1 MIDVQGLDSPLLRD
15 RFRSTAGEKEL
26 KLRFDVSQY
35 CPEEILVK
43 TVDNKLL
50 VQAKHEENVNGRS
63 EKIYRQQRL
72 QMSSLLDCCFSP
84 GPFGYD
90 FLLFSANLVYAA
102 SDKGIH

>member
-1 MIDVQGLDSPLLRD
+1 MIAVQGLDSPLLRD
-15 RFRSTAGEKEL
+15 RFRSSAGEKEL

-63 EKIYRQQRL
+63 EKYI
-72 QMSSLLDCCFSP
+72 P
-84 GPFGYD
+84 ATTVTNVVVAVV
-90 FLLFSANLVYAA
+90 LLFT
-102 SDKGIH
+102 KGVF